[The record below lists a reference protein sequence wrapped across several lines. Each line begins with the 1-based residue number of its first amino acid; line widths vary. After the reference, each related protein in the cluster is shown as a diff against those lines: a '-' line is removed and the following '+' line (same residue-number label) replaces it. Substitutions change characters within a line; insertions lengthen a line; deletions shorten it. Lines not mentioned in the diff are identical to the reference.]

1 MRPMTLLASVVFP
14 SLFLATFQVG
24 CSSDSS
30 SNSPAPTP
38 YDSGT
43 VTVPEAGAGPSSV
56 KIVVVGKGTVSSFT
70 DLAGPDAGPPA
81 VNCTAAGGA
90 CTAAQGIVL
99 DANAQEGDPYANP
112 PVGDWVFAGWTT
124 PGGEAGIVI
133 DPTNY
138 LTITS
143 GILGPITATFV
154 PSNPPMPM
162 PAPAPAPS
170 DAGTD

>member
-14 SLFLATFQVG
+14 SLVLATFLVG

-30 SNSPAPTP
+30 SSSPALTP

-43 VTVPEAGAGPSSV
+43 VSVPEAGASPTAV
-56 KIVVVGKGTVSSFT
+56 KIIVVGKGTVSSFT

-81 VNCTAAGGA
+81 VNCTATGGA

-112 PVGDWVFAGWTT
+112 PVQDWVFAGWTT
-124 PGGEAGIVI
+124 PGGEGGIVI

-154 PSNPPMPM
+154 TSSPPMPT
-162 PAPAPAPS
+162 PAPTPMPM